1 MIRKILPLIISGAL
15 ILTGCSKTKEE
26 KIEKEENK
34 KLTYSNL
41 IDDKT
46 QNEIKDILIES
57 KIDKAQ
63 SQYFIDIVNKYNNKS
78 SLNKL
83 ETSANGFKSINTLQ
97 VPYDEGYLGEIWDF
111 KKLNYMDFNCRL
123 TAFTLF
129 KDFIKSEG
137 KPNTEDKTLM
147 FDIDAI
153 KNNPISKF
161 TKEDTDK
168 FENLY
173 GAIPVKNSKDVKAHS
188 EAIIKEWKKRN
199 ISFIDNPDVSMINV
213 FLHIP
218 EDSNAFVGHVGL
230 LVKDKD
236 EFLFIEKYGASLP
249 YQVSKFK
256 NKDDVKTYLMDRLD
270 VNTSDNG
277 ASKPIIMEND
287 KLM

>member
-34 KLTYSNL
+34 KLTYSNV

-83 ETSANGFKSINTLQ
+83 ETSSNGFKSINTLQ

-137 KPNTEDKTLM
+137 KPNTEDNTLM

-161 TKEDTDK
+161 TKEETDK

-199 ISFIDNPDVSMINV
+199 ISFIDNPNVSI
-213 FLHIP
+213 
-218 EDSNAFVGHVGL
+218 VGHVGL